1 MKLLSDKPD
10 GYQLKLDSK
19 NDYSLPK
26 LYEILVV
33 EIEGVIKESLVKPV
47 NGKKLRYVTVENMYE
62 VLLHHH
68 QKSGHGKRDIMYSD
82 IKDLYANI
90 TQKHCQTL
98 IECCEQCQKN
108 KLRPK
113 KGIVVKPIITDDI
126 NKRCQIDI
134 IDLQAEP
141 DGPYKYILNYQVF

>member
-1 MKLLSDKPD
+1 MEQNQENSHTSKMKEKFTEKISELLKNQAKNNKMLTEESYLNIIRKLKLLSDKPD
-10 GYQLKLDSK
+10 RYQLKLDSK

-68 QKSGHGKRDIMYSD
+68 QKSGHGKSDIVYSD
-82 IKDLYANI
+82 IK
-90 TQKHCQTL
+90 
-98 IECCEQCQKN
+98 
-108 KLRPK
+108 
-113 KGIVVKPIITDDI
+113 
-126 NKRCQIDI
+126 
-134 IDLQAEP
+134 
-141 DGPYKYILNYQVF
+141 